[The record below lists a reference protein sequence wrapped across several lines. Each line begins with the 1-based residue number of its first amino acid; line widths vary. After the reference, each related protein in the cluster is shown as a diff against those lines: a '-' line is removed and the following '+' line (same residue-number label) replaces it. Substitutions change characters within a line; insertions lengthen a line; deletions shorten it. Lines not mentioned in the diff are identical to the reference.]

1 MSTTVLD
8 EDVRPED
15 RFISA
20 FKVNEGKAL
29 NGTNTSISNQRQD
42 AIERFAELGIP
53 TNDLEAW
60 KYTNISKVF
69 DRPYTLPL
77 APDQPSIS
85 RDDIESSLID
95 GLDAH
100 LLVLVN
106 GRPDESLSQ
115 LGELPDGVVVS
126 GLNDAGQ
133 SHPELIEAH
142 YGEYADYDDEALK
155 ALNTAFVQDG
165 TFVYVPSGTVVE
177 KPIYVLELTVSD
189 EDVFVQPRHLF
200 VVEDGGVARIIQ
212 AQHRLTS
219 THTFTNGVTE
229 AYVGEK
235 GNLEHYILQ
244 NEGETASR
252 VENIAAYH
260 EDESTFSTITLT
272 LSGNVVRN
280 NITITADGAHCESNL
295 YGLFLG
301 RGDMHVDNHTLV
313 EHVHPDCVSN
323 ELYKGVL
330 NETSTG
336 VFNGKVFVDRGAQ
349 RINAYQSNKSIVLT
363 NEAQMF
369 SKPELEIYAD
379 DVECSHGATTG
390 EIDEEALFYLRT
402 RGLPE
407 ERARVLMLQAFVQD
421 VVDEINIDPLRERIE
436 GLVRDRFASEF
447 V

>member
-8 EDVRPED
+8 QDARPED

-29 NGTNTSISNQRQD
+29 NGTNAPVSSQRQD
-42 AIERFAELGIP
+42 AIERFAQLGIP
-53 TNDLEAW
+53 TNNLEAW
-60 KYTNISKVF
+60 KYTNISKEI
-69 DRPYTLPL
+69 DRPYALPL
-77 APDQPSIS
+77 ALEQPSVDH
-85 RDDIESSLID
+85 DDIAPFLLD
-95 GLDAH
+95 DLDAH
-100 LLVLVN
+100 LLVLIN
-106 GRPDESLSQ
+106 GRPSESLSA
-115 LGELPDGVVVS
+115 LGDLPEGVVVS
-126 GLNDAGQ
+126 GLDAAGQ

-165 TFVYVPSGTVVE
+165 TFLYVPSGTVVE
-177 KPIYVLELTVSD
+177 KPIFVLELTASN

-200 VVEDGGVARIIQ
+200 VVEDGGVARLIQ

-219 THTFTNGVTE
+219 SQTFTNAVTE
-229 AYVGEK
+229 VYVGSK
-235 GNLEHYILQ
+235 GNFEQYLLQ
-244 NEGETASR
+244 NEGATGSR
-252 VENIAAYH
+252 VENVAAYH
-260 EDESTFSTITLT
+260 EDDSTHTTSTIT

-301 RGDMHVDNHTLV
+301 RGGMHVDNHTLV

-336 VFNGKVFVDRGAQ
+336 IFNGKVFVDRGAQ

-390 EIDEEALFYLRT
+390 EIDEEALFYLRS

-407 ERARVLMLQAFVQD
+407 DRARVLMLQAFVQD
-421 VVDEINIDPLRERIE
+421 VIDEISIDPLREHVE
-436 GLVRDRFASEF
+436 GLVRERFSSEF